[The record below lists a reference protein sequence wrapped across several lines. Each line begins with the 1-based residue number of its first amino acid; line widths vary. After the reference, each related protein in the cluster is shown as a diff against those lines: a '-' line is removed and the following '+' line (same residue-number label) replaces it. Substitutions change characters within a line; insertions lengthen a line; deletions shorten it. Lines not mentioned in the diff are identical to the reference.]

1 MSQYVTVAVQRRM
14 VEGVKAR
21 FSPPKIRVLDQT
33 CFDTMLSERKN
44 SIVFFKK
51 EYKASIQT
59 FIKETKR
66 LNYFLLNNY

>member
-1 MSQYVTVAVQRRM
+1 MSQYVTVAVQRRI

-21 FSPPKIRVLDQT
+21 FFPPKIRVLDQT

-51 EYKASIQT
+51 RVQSIYTNFYKRN
-59 FIKETKR
+59 KKTK
-66 LNYFLLNNY
+66 LLLTK